1 MAFDA
6 MPTALPQ
13 VRSGAIRA
21 IAAGVAK
28 RVPAVPDLPTLQ
40 EQGLPGFECYTWN
53 VIVAPADTPAAIIT
67 TLNEAINKSMTDPGV
82 LGRLQ
87 DNGVDPT
94 PNVTP
99 QQAGDFIKAELAKW
113 APIIKA
119 SGAEVN

>member
-13 VRSGAIRA
+13 VQTGKIRA
-21 IAAGVAK
+21 LGAGVAK
-28 RVPAVPDLPTLQ
+28 RARALPDLPTLQ
-40 EQGLPGFECYTWN
+40 EQGVPGFECYTWN
-53 VIVAPADTPAAIIT
+53 IIVAPAGTPASIIA
-67 TLNEAINKSMTDPGV
+67 TLNAAINKSLQDPTV

-99 QQAGDFIKAELAKW
+99 QQASDFIKAELAKW